1 MWRPT
6 PEKVIDMERKM
17 LSLIIAIISVILLS
31 SMVVRALPSG
41 VENLQIIDSERRNES
56 LYPAPS
62 IEVIAGNVTELN
74 ITGETITRH
83 WAGLFGEV
91 TGKITLED
99 ANGNI
104 FYDWT
109 VANPQGEIYAARV
122 NSVDWTSIRCANST
136 ERSNED
142 AVVSANPDNDED
154 APSRTFLTYGTN
166 DGYTTTNG
174 HVGPG
179 HPTFWVGSVQIDQN
193 TCYSAAMYNSSRL
206 EGEFWEVM
214 LSDGSNV
221 VYAATLANSD
231 SQDNGADGFD
241 GTNHDFEMI
250 VPENG
255 TGTDVATTTYYLWIE
270 LS

>member
-1 MWRPT
+1 M
-6 PEKVIDMERKM
+6 KQKM
-17 LSLIIAIISVILLS
+17 IALIVLLGLVAAS
-31 SMVVRALPSG
+31 YVAVALPSG
-41 VENLQIIDSERRNES
+41 VENLQILKSERRNES
-56 LYPAPS
+56 QYPAPS
-62 IEVIAGNVTELN
+62 IEVVAGNVTELN
-74 ITGETITRH
+74 ISGETITRH

-91 TGKITLED
+91 KGKITLED
-99 ANGNI
+99 ANKHI

-109 VANPQGEIYAARV
+109 VANPQGQIYAARV

-142 AVVSANPDNDED
+142 AFVSANPDNDED
-154 APSRTFLTYGTN
+154 APSRTFLAYGST

-179 HPTFWVGSVQIDQN
+179 HPTFWVGPVQIDQN
-193 TCYSAAMYNSSRL
+193 TCYSAAMYNSSRQ

-221 VYAATLANSD
+221 VYAATIANTD

-250 VPENG
+250 VPEDG

-270 LS
+270 IE